1 MLRFLKDE
9 NLEDKQKQTANGNP
23 DAKTQSASGQPNG
36 EYLTVAK
43 RSRDVRKTTSLLA
56 ISFGI
61 GLLLI
66 WFMIRTSVPKTASAA
81 TSDAETSQIE
91 VAIARL
97 TGISSEMFVG
107 VEKIV
112 KKFYEFS
119 DVKQVAVDELAK
131 NPFKQELLLANA
143 KEKSDIGEVLT
154 LDASLAKRRLNER
167 LKDLRLSS
175 IVRSNKGNCCM
186 INDSILYQ
194 GDSINGFEITQIG
207 DNFVKL
213 ESEGVE
219 TVLSLELDN

>member
-119 DVKQVAVDELAK
+119 DVKQVGVDELAK

-154 LDASLAKRRLNER
+154 LDASLARRRLNER
-167 LKDLRLSS
+167 LRNLRLSS